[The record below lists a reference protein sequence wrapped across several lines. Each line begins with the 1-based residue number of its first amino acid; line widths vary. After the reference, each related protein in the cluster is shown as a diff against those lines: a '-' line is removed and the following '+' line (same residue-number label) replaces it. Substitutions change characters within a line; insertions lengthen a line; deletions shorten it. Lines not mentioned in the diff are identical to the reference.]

1 MKLIQREAVNLK
13 IVTTA
18 DNALKRN
25 QLIEAAVERIVVNAI
40 TTQ

>member
-1 MKLIQREAVNLK
+1 MKSIQREAVNLK
-13 IVTTA
+13 IVMTA

-25 QLIEAAVERIVVNAI
+25 QLIEVAAERIVVNAI